1 MLKTQGITQ
10 IATDRADLYAF
21 RLTGKITDDAMEDM
35 AEYMNTAFD
44 AHHDKID
51 MLMIFDRFEG
61 SEFGASWDWD
71 VIKSRFKALSNV
83 DRYVVVGAPDRA
95 DKMIAFMDRILPV
108 NAETFEDEAAA
119 WQALGAKAIAA

>member
-10 IATDRADLYAF
+10 IATDRAGLYAF
-21 RLTGKITDDAMEDM
+21 RISGKISDDAMEEM

-44 AHHDKID
+44 VHTDKVD
-51 MLMIFDRFEG
+51 MLMIFDGFEG

-83 DRYVVVGAPDRA
+83 DRYVVVGAPDKAER
-95 DKMIAFMDRILPV
+95 MIAFMDNLLPV
-108 NAETFEDEAAA
+108 KAETFDDEAIA
-119 WQALGAKAIAA
+119 WQSLAARALAA